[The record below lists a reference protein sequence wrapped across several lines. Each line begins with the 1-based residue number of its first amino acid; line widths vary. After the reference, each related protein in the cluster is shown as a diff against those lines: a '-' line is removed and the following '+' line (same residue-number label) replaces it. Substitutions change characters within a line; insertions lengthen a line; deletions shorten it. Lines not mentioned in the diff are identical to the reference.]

1 MKKEDYVAVTLIWRP
16 CAGEPGQLVLRQ
28 LEQASQGGIGNAMA
42 VQTLQ
47 FSASFED
54 HPHASKVVFG
64 VPGGGK
70 REFEKPILGGRL
82 PVTTKRLPIGGVDE
96 TRRQEAARHYRRLMA
111 ESVRSRTAAS

>member
-1 MKKEDYVAVTLIWRP
+1 MRKEEYAALTLIWRP
-16 CAGEPGQLVLRQ
+16 RAGKLDLLLPGLLLLRQ
-28 LEQASQGGIGNAMA
+28 FEQSSQGSIGNAMA

-82 PVTTKRLPIGGVDE
+82 PVTTK
-96 TRRQEAARHYRRLMA
+96 
-111 ESVRSRTAAS
+111 